1 MRRWRR
7 MMRRVQA
14 PHRRQAFKAVGITR
28 LVFVSPWT
36 SGGDIAWRAF
46 LQQKFRR
53 LDDWLAVKARAHLS
67 IQQRVGNGDNGH
79 ALMVRHE
86 GANDRV
92 VHFLGQA
99 RACVVQRL
107 VEAVTASPARRGKA
121 AYVKQGQSIRIV
133 NKPGRQVVAPWTFTA
148 GMLTEFMSMEHTRA
162 TLTKLITRPGDGR

>member
-67 IQQRVGNGDNGH
+67 IQQGVGNGDNGH

-92 VHFLGQA
+92 VHFLGQV

-107 VEAVTASPARRGKA
+107 VEALTASPARRGKA
-121 AYVKQGQSIRIV
+121 CKVARCGRGIDHRGQRCRIRRDDGIGAET
-133 NKPGRQVVAPWTFTA
+133 PFQPQSRDAEIGI
-148 GMLTEFMSMEHTRA
+148 
-162 TLTKLITRPGDGR
+162 LIG